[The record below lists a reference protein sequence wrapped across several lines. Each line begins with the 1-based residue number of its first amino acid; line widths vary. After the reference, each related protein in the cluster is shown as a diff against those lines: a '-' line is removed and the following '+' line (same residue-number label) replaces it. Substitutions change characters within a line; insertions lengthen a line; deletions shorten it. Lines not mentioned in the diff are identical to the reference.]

1 MIKNYIKIA
10 WRNIKKDRLFSV
22 VNILGLSVGLAIT
35 ILLFLFISYE
45 KSYDNMYSKKE
56 QIHRVLL
63 HTEDE
68 GGKEIWANVPS
79 ALAPAMTKD
88 IPEVEAAVRMLKHD
102 FGSTAYIKA
111 ANNDY
116 EEKEL
121 YWTDPEI
128 TTIFDMEFLKGNPK
142 EALKDPKTVIL
153 SQSISKKYFGEE
165 NPIGKQIIVDNRTSL
180 TVTGVYKDFPK
191 NSSISCNII
200 GAFNTLNFFKNPTWS
215 NASFETFVLLNKNTP
230 SKLVSNKV
238 KQLLNKHVAEKDQ
251 WYSFSLQPLERIHLY
266 SSQYKDSY
274 TSRNGSINEVRNL
287 GTLAFLILIIACIN
301 YMNLITA
308 RSEKRSKDVG
318 INKTMGATVKNLI
331 LRFYIE
337 TGLITLVAII
347 IGLII
352 AIILIP
358 ISNNFMGNVLTI
370 KDIFSPHIL
379 IALVII
385 WGVTTLIS
393 GSYPAFYLSRFS
405 PKEAVKSSRNKGGA
419 SVFIRKGLVVTQFTT
434 SVILIIGVVVIH
446 QQLKY
451 MQNKNLGYNPENVIA
466 ISTAALSKNTN
477 DTHLINAFKALPNV
491 SSAAFAQGYP
501 GMGVSGRGLYKND
514 TDEKGM
520 NIQTNLADSDIVN
533 VLELKLL
540 SGNLLPKI
548 KQKGDTLVDVIL
560 NKSAV
565 EYLGYTPEEA
575 IGKKISIQLGDNS
588 YVRGVVDD
596 FNFSSLHTP
605 IGGYAFHNMAT
616 EYKSYLLVRFK
627 AEAISEAITTF
638 ENTFK
643 NAAPNTAFGYTFLDK
658 NLERMYAQEQ
668 KIVRVGLVFSILA
681 IFVACLGLF
690 ALAAFTAEQRK
701 KEIGI
706 RKVLGASLIG
716 ITKLLSKQFITLV
729 VLALLI
735 GFPLAYWLMDNW
747 LQDFAYRISINWT
760 VFALTAAAALIIA
773 IIAVSSQALKA
784 AIANPVES
792 LKTE

>member
-1 MIKNYIKIA
+1 
-10 WRNIKKDRLFSV
+10 
-22 VNILGLSVGLAIT
+22 
-35 ILLFLFISYE
+35 
-45 KSYDNMYSKKE
+45 
-56 QIHRVLL
+56 
-63 HTEDE
+63 
-68 GGKEIWANVPS
+68 
-79 ALAPAMTKD
+79 
-88 IPEVEAAVRMLKHD
+88 
-102 FGSTAYIKA
+102 
-111 ANNDY
+111 
-116 EEKEL
+116 
-121 YWTDPEI
+121 
-128 TTIFDMEFLKGNPK
+128 
-142 EALKDPKTVIL
+142 
-153 SQSISKKYFGEE
+153 
-165 NPIGKQIIVDNRTSL
+165 
-180 TVTGVYKDFPK
+180 
-191 NSSISCNII
+191 
-200 GAFNTLNFFKNPTWS
+200 
-215 NASFETFVLLNKNTP
+215 
-230 SKLVSNKV
+230 
-238 KQLLNKHVAEKDQ
+238 
-251 WYSFSLQPLERIHLY
+251 
-266 SSQYKDSY
+266 
-274 TSRNGSINEVRNL
+274 
-287 GTLAFLILIIACIN
+287 
-301 YMNLITA
+301 
-308 RSEKRSKDVG
+308 
-318 INKTMGATVKNLI
+318 
-331 LRFYIE
+331 
-337 TGLITLVAII
+337 
-347 IGLII
+347 
-352 AIILIP
+352 
-358 ISNNFMGNVLTI
+358 
-370 KDIFSPHIL
+370 
-379 IALVII
+379 
-385 WGVTTLIS
+385 
-393 GSYPAFYLSRFS
+393 
-405 PKEAVKSSRNKGGA
+405 
-419 SVFIRKGLVVTQFTT
+419 
-434 SVILIIGVVVIH
+434 
-446 QQLKY
+446 
-451 MQNKNLGYNPENVIA
+451 
-466 ISTAALSKNTN
+466 
-477 DTHLINAFKALPNV
+477 
-491 SSAAFAQGYP
+491 
-501 GMGVSGRGLYKND
+501 
-514 TDEKGM
+514 
-520 NIQTNLADSDIVN
+520 

-616 EYKSYLLVRFK
+616 EYKTYLLVRFK